1 MNQGEGRNGGAA
13 GSSDHRQ
20 REGEREEKGE
30 RRWRRRRRRRRS
42 FESSLATELYLLAP
56 PLCIGRCGW
65 KSKEKGFLEV
75 VNGSYLRIKKTA
87 LVITVKKA
95 LIFTNFTFSLFPLW
109 WSSSSS
115 LFALAGSQ
123 ASSTAQKSN
132 HVAPLSPLSLPL
144 NLPLAFSWR
153 EEIEKGRQRGKM
165 ESGRKRWSWGP
176 SPPLLIS
183 GSYSLTHEKGEKRM
197 NPTVVVGGGSRWKK
211 RRWRNLPP
219 SPFMCRAVLAC
230 CLPLP
235 TPTVVLTGPPPLSL
249 YIPLPSSFVLHTLTC
264 HPASFLRA
272 KGRGPFPNPPPTPIL
287 LLFRHVCFSF
297 ELCPPYDIAPCQ
309 SPDQPDSTLDPLTRR
324 SHRTTFNML

>member
-30 RRWRRRRRRRRS
+30 RRRWWRRRRRRRRWS

-75 VNGSYLRIKKTA
+75 VNGSSLRIKKTA

-132 HVAPLSPLSLPL
+132 HVAPFSPLSLPL

-153 EEIEKGRQRGKM
+153 EEIEKGRQREKM

-235 TPTVVLTGPPPLSL
+235 TPTVVLTGPPPLFPFIYLYRRRSSYTHSL
-249 YIPLPSSFVLHTLTC
+249 AI
-264 HPASFLRA
+264 
-272 KGRGPFPNPPPTPIL
+272 PPP
-287 LLFRHVCFSF
+287 F
-297 ELCPPYDIAPCQ
+297 
-309 SPDQPDSTLDPLTRR
+309 
-324 SHRTTFNML
+324 